1 MRLRR
6 RDLALAAAAAALAR
20 PASALA
26 QPGDDELLQAAI
38 EIERRLAIAYG
49 GEPGERFEQAP
60 LFARQCREHARGLGI
75 ALRNRGGRVPPDGGS
90 VPVAASVLAIE
101 NEATRMY
108 HDAIGELR
116 DGRLLPI
123 FVAVMANHGQHLV
136 VLRERLGRDPIPAAF
151 ETGFV
156 Q

>member
-6 RDLALAAAAAALAR
+6 RDLAFAAAAAALAR
-20 PASALA
+20 PAAALA
-26 QPGDDELLQAAI
+26 QDRDDELLQAAI

-49 GEPGERFEQAP
+49 SEPGERFEQAP
-60 LFARQCREHARGLGI
+60 LFARQCREHARGLDI

-101 NEATRMY
+101 NEAVRLY
-108 HDAIGELR
+108 HEAIGELR
-116 DGRLLPI
+116 DGRLLPTFAAI
-123 FVAVMANHGQHLV
+123 MANHGQHLV
-136 VLRERLGRDPIPAAF
+136 VLRQRLGRDPIPADF
-151 ETGFV
+151 ETGAV